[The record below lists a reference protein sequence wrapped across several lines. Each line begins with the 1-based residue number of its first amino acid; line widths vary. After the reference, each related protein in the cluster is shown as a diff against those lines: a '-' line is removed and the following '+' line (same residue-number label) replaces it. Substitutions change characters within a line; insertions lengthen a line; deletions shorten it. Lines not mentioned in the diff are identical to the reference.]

1 MGMISVMADELS
13 RVPTRLRE
21 NVERWHRHGR
31 RRQPGMRWNR
41 LTWQETL
48 PEYKDFLAGLPDLVD
63 RETAAGYGARAA
75 DGAQAAGR
83 AFVAAMIWGYGPVGY
98 GAFRTA
104 RLLRKNPGAG
114 ERLREVAEQVCG
126 GGGVEAFRGLADD
139 RLHFLG
145 VAFATKYVYFCGGA
159 DGQRA
164 LILDRLVQ
172 RWLRRHAGAFVRLDW
187 RVKDY
192 ELYLDLAQG
201 WASCLG
207 VTPAQVEYLMFL
219 DTASDEPVRREPAT
233 RADDAVDEMD
243 LALDALD
250 EATAAGAAVPGMTA
264 TDLDDYERAIRQ
276 ARRVLLA
283 RDTGRGSAV
292 KGNRC
297 GSCSTG

>member
-1 MGMISVMADELS
+1 
-13 RVPTRLRE
+13 
-21 NVERWHRHGR
+21 
-31 RRQPGMRWNR
+31 MRWNR

-63 RETAAGYGARAA
+63 RETVAGYGARATE
-75 DGAQAAGR
+75 DGQIAER
-83 AFVAAMIWGYGPVGY
+83 AFVASMVWGYGPVGY

-104 RLLRKNPGAG
+104 RVLLENPDAG
-114 ERLREVAEQVCG
+114 ERLREVAKQVRD
-126 GGGVEAFRGLADD
+126 GGGVAAFRGLADKHL
-139 RLHFLG
+139 RFLG
-145 VAFATKYVYFCGGA
+145 VAFATKYMYFCA
-159 DGQRA
+159 DTDGQRA

-192 ELYLDLAQG
+192 ERYLDLAQG

-207 VTPAQVEYLMFL
+207 VTPAQVEYLMFS
-219 DTASDEPVRREPAT
+219 DTASDEPARREPAT

-243 LALDALD
+243 LALDVLD

-264 TDLDDYERAIRQ
+264 TDLDDYEWAIRQ
-276 ARRVLLA
+276 ARRVLLT

-292 KGNRC
+292 KGARC